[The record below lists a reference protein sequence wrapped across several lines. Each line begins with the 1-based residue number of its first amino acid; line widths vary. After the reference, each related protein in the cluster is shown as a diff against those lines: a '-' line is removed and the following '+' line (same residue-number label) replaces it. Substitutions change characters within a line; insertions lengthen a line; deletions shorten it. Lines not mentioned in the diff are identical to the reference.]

1 MKLSDAKENQ
11 EVVISKYVLNGHNE
25 NPGWKRKLI
34 GMGIIPGAKVR
45 VLRKDDRNTIL
56 KLQNSR
62 ISICNCLADK
72 LEVNP

>member
-1 MKLSDAKENQ
+1 MKLSEAKEDQ
-11 EVVISKYVLNGHNE
+11 EVIVSKYVISGRNE

-34 GMGIIPGAKVR
+34 GMGIIPGAKVKI
-45 VLRKDDRNTIL
+45 LRKDGRNTIL

-62 ISICNCLADK
+62 ISICNSLADK

>member
-1 MKLSDAKENQ
+1 MKLIDVSPDKEVN
-11 EVVISKYVLNGHNE
+11 VKGYLIKGRNE

-34 GMGIIPGAKVR
+34 SMGLVPGASIK

-56 KLQNSR
+56 KVQNSR

-72 LEVNP
+72 IEVE